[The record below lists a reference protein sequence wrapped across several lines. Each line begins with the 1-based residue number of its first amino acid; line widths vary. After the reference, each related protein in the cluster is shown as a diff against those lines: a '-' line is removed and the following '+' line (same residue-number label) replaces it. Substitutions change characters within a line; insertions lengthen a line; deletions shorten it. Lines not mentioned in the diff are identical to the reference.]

1 MVRNNIQ
8 TAVGITL
15 TRHGRLLSKD
25 RVEEATKS
33 LRRIRK
39 DKSDDDIDFEIQAIQ
54 HAHSTDQKGKW
65 SEVFDSKNR
74 VRTMVAILAMFGQQI
89 TGQAFTSQYSVIFY
103 QSQGFGP
110 KSFLLS
116 VANSVVGLVCL
127 LITWYTVD
135 MIGRRLLLFVG
146 GTGMAVFLFVVGS
159 VGLVHEP
166 TEVQRNSLV
175 SPIIL
180 KMTQP
185 RLM

>member
-1 MVRNNIQ
+1 MVGNNVRI
-8 TAVGITL
+8 AVDVTL
-15 TRHGRLLSKD
+15 TRHVRLLSKD

-39 DKSDDDIDFEIQAIQ
+39 DKSEGGIDFEIQAIQ

-65 SEVFDSKNR
+65 SEVFDAKNR

-89 TGQAFTSQYSVIFY
+89 TGQTFTSQYSVIFY

-146 GTGMAVFLFVVGS
+146 GTGMAIFLFVVGS
-159 VGLVHEP
+159 VGLVPEP

-175 SPIIL
+175 ITPFLTSCL
-180 KMTQP
+180 
-185 RLM
+185 RLT